1 MQAKFIYKI
10 ITELEPLSD
19 IVELQKIVWGEEVVT
34 SLPQMMAAIHN
45 GGVVIGAFEKE
56 SSTLV
61 GFCYGFAGYSNVRKK
76 PYLCSHM
83 MAIHP
88 QYRNQGIGKQLK
100 LKQREWAIEY
110 GYEKII
116 WTFDPLEVKNGY
128 LNLSKLGG
136 YVKTYIEAYYGY
148 MNDKLNKDTPSDRFL
163 VEWDL
168 LSEPVIFAIEE
179 TRNQAE
185 WKNYEKLS
193 DIKFD
198 GEHPI
203 PSDDYRLQQHI
214 SGYLIP
220 IPKEVRQ
227 MKDDAPELFQ
237 VWRSYTRNK
246 LNEAL
251 SNGYHVTGVIPE
263 DHIAYYVLERSDP
276 SA

>member
-10 ITELEPLSD
+10 VTELEPLSD
-19 IVELQKIVWGEEVVT
+19 IVELQKMVWGEEVVT
-34 SLPQMMAAIHN
+34 SLPQMVAAIHN
-45 GGVVIGAFEKE
+45 GGVVIGAFNKE
-56 SSTLV
+56 SNRLV
-61 GFCYGFAGYSNVRKK
+61 GFCYGFAGYSNLSKR

-88 QYRNQGIGKQLK
+88 QYRNQGIGKKLK

-148 MNDKLNKDTPSDRFL
+148 MNDKLNKETPSDRFL

-168 LSEPVIFAIEE
+168 LSERVIFALEG
-179 TRNQAE
+179 NLNHQAG
-185 WKNYEKLS
+185 WKKYEKLS
-193 DIKFD
+193 DIKFE

-203 PSDDYRLQQHI
+203 PSDDKRLQPI

-227 MKDDAPELFQ
+227 LKNDAPELFQ

-251 SNGYHVTGVIPE
+251 SNGYHVTGVIPD